1 VNRGLARATFLLQ
14 HLVVLGILAQA
25 ALAGIFLYGDPGAV
39 RIHNTVGSVLLVI
52 ALAVVLLGARAG
64 FPSGYGLGL
73 LARVQLVLLVLQ
85 HLLGILGRGGNVWS
99 VLHLPNAFFAFAIGT
114 LWIFRARAAMRSF
127 GT

>member
-1 VNRGLARATFLLQ
+1 MHRGLARATFIAQ

-25 ALAGIFLYGDPGAV
+25 VLAGLFLYEDPGLV
-39 RIHNTVGSVLLVI
+39 QVHNTAGSILLVI
-52 ALAVVLLGARAG
+52 ALGVVLLGARAG

-85 HLLGILGRGGNVWS
+85 HLLGILGRGGNVWA

-114 LWIFRARAAMRSF
+114 LWLFRARAAIR
-127 GT
+127 TAA